1 MRRQLVTRTVIGWT
15 LGAVLALS
23 PLASFALGLG
33 KLQIKSALNEPLNA
47 EIDITSITDTELRGL
62 QVSLAS
68 RADYEAA
75 GVERIPLLSRIKFN
89 VARRPDGRYYLH
101 LTTDA
106 PIEEPF
112 LHMLL
117 QLEWPGG
124 RLVREYTALIDPPN
138 YVAGAP
144 APTEAPQIAPAPSPS
159 APEPSRV
166 EVVPPPVPTA
176 QSEPRLATPAAPVP
190 APLPEPSTQSV
201 ETIPSPAPA
210 GQAREVTV
218 APTQPP
224 ADATPSAVRAAQDWA
239 NTIEYTV
246 RPGDTLWSIAERVR
260 ADRQLTLEQVMLAIF
275 RNNPDAF
282 FRNNV
287 NNLYAGKVLKIPERD
302 DVEAMPAGA
311 ARREFRAQY
320 AAWREYKLK
329 LAESS
334 RTLTVAE
341 SAAPAA
347 DGSGKEASS
356 QAAAD
361 KTDARPAAQP
371 TEQELLR
378 IVRAAPDAEQKQ
390 GSDKAAE
397 SESTTADREQTALA
411 DRVTTLEESL
421 QSKQLEHREL
431 AEKVGQVREQLKNEK
446 RLLEIE
452 NQALAQQTAKPAEAP
467 SPPQAEAKP
476 EAKPEATPPKRDA
489 QATPAEPVKTP
500 PRRPIQ
506 RPAPPPPVEDKGFF
520 ASLVDDLLDNT
531 FAPLVGGIVV
541 LLGGV
546 ILIIYL
552 RRRRRSIAEFE
563 ESILASDAI
572 ATDVVTTTGTAD
584 TTTSQAVTT
593 SGDTSFLS
601 DFSKGG
607 MGQVHTDEVDPI
619 AEAEVYLAYGRDETA
634 EEILKEAIVKY
645 PERHELKQKLLEI
658 YHQRND
664 VNAFETLAEELY
676 AALGG
681 RGGKIWEKVEEM
693 GYKLNPENPMF
704 RGGAPGERRAAEAP
718 PAHAMNA
725 PAEMADRGSVVAAAA
740 TVAAGAAAAGVAET
754 QVVESAPSFDID
766 FDVPPKSADSGA
778 GSNTIDFDLN
788 MDLTPDTGGSKGAA
802 DGSVDFESLDLGAPA
817 SNLIDFD
824 GGKSE
829 LTLDSPIQ
837 DTTASSAAGDEIKW
851 EFDTPAESAAGTSAD
866 AGGESGNG
874 AADAHWDETA
884 TKLDLA
890 RAYIDM
896 GDAEGARSI
905 LDEVLAEGNEQQ
917 KQQARELAAQIA

>member
-1 MRRQLVTRTVIGWT
+1 MRRQLVTRAVLRWA

-23 PLASFALGLG
+23 PLAGFALGLG
-33 KLQIKSALNEPLNA
+33 KLHVKSALNEPLNA
-47 EIDITSITDTELRGL
+47 EIDITSITDAELRGL

-89 VARRPDGRYYLH
+89 IARRPDGRYYLH
-101 LTTDA
+101 LSTDA

-144 APTEAPQIAPAPSPS
+144 APTEVPQIAPAPNAS
-159 APEPSRV
+159 EPSRV
-166 EVVPPPVPTA
+166 EVVPPPAPA
-176 QSEPRLATPAAPVP
+176 AESEPRLAAPSAP
-190 APLPEPSTQSV
+190 IAAPLPEPPMQLV
-201 ETIPSPAPA
+201 ETVPPPVPA
-210 GQAREVTV
+210 GQPREVTV
-218 APTQPP
+218 IAPTPPP
-224 ADATPSAVRAAQDWA
+224 AETAPAAARAASHDWA
-239 NTIEYTV
+239 TTIEYTV

-302 DVEAMPAGA
+302 DVAAMPASE

-320 AAWREYKLK
+320 AAWREYKLR
-329 LAESS
+329 LAERS

-341 SAAPAA
+341 SAAPPAA
-347 DGSGKEASS
+347 DGGGKEASS
-356 QAAAD
+356 QTAAE

-371 TEQELLR
+371 AEQELLR

-397 SESTTADREQTALA
+397 SESATAEHEQTALA

-452 NQALAQQTAKPAEAP
+452 SQALAQQTAKPADA

-476 EAKPEATPPKRDA
+476 EPKAQAEPAKPEAQAAPA
-489 QATPAEPVKTP
+489 QPVKTP

-506 RPAPPPPVEDKGFF
+506 RPAPPPPVEEKSFF
-520 ASLVDDLLDNT
+520 ASLVDDLLENT
-531 FAPLVGGIVV
+531 FAPLVGGVVV
-541 LLGGV
+541 LLGGL

-572 ATDVVTTTGTAD
+572 ATDVTTTGTGD

-658 YHQRND
+658 YFQRND

-693 GYKLNPENPMF
+693 GHKLNPANPMF
-704 RGGAPGERRAAEAP
+704 RGGASSERRAQES
-718 PAHAMNA
+718 A
-725 PAEMADRGSVVAAAA
+725 PARVADAQADAADRGGMF
-740 TVAAGAAAAGVAET
+740 AAGAAAAAAGAAADVAAT
-754 QVVESAPSFDID
+754 QAVDSTPSFDID

-788 MDLTPDTGGSKGAA
+788 MDLTPDTGGAKSAGG
-802 DGSVDFESLDLGAPA
+802 GSVDFESLDLGTPS
-817 SNLIDFD
+817 SNLIDFES
-824 GGKSE
+824 GKSDF
-829 LTLDSPIQ
+829 TLDAPIQ
-837 DTTASSAAGDEIKW
+837 ESPPPGAGGDEIKW
-851 EFDTPAESAAGTSAD
+851 EFDAPSESTAASAD